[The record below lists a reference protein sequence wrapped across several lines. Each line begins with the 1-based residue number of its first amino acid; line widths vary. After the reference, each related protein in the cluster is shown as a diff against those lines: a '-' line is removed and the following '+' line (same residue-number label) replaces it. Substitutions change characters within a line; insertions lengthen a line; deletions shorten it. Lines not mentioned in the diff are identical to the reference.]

1 MAKLSRKAAA
11 EVAEM
16 SEEKVEHVPFEPIPR
31 FDMMLSTGSTLLDC
45 SITGKRVHGGGVP
58 GGIMVE
64 IYGPSG
70 KGKTAIA
77 VEIGASAQA
86 KGGTCRFND
95 PEGRLDQEYASQYG
109 LQMDKSNYT
118 ASDTVE
124 EVFDDLLAWFKKDL
138 PQGKMHVYICDSVA
152 ALSTIAE
159 MTEGVDKDK
168 TGMSRA
174 KEFSKMTRKIAR
186 KVSNK
191 NRLIIF
197 TNQVRQKPNMGG
209 FGGPTEITPGGEA
222 IKFYCSLRMRVGSAK
237 EHNKIEVTK
246 KVRGVEVD
254 RIVGIN
260 SLVHISKNSCD
271 SPFREA
277 PITII
282 FDYGLDD
289 VRANLEFRKQ
299 FEVAEDAAPEDQVEG
314 KSKKMKAYVIQDYK
328 TVRLANAINHVE
340 ENDLQRWLREE
351 TIALWKEI
359 ESHFAVSRKPKLRF
373 YEGD

>member
-11 EVAEM
+11 EIAEM

-45 SITGKRVHGGGVP
+45 AITGKRVHGGGVP
-58 GGIMVE
+58 GGILVE

-124 EVFDDLLAWFKKDL
+124 DVFEDLEWWFKKDL
-138 PQGKMHVYICDSVA
+138 PTNKIHVYICDSLA
-152 ALSTIAE
+152 ALSTNVE
-159 MTEGVDKDK
+159 MADGDKA
-168 TGMSRA
+168 GMMRA
-174 KEFSKMTRKIAR
+174 KALSQMTRRIAR

-191 NRLIIF
+191 NRLVIF
-197 TNQVRQKPNMGG
+197 TNQVRQKPSMGG
-209 FGGPTEITPGGEA
+209 FGGPTETTPGGEA
-222 IKFYCSLRMRVGSAK
+222 IKFYASLRMRVGSVSQ
-237 EHNKIEVTK
+237 HNKIEVTK

-260 SLVHISKNSCD
+260 SMVHISKNSCD

-277 PITII
+277 QITII

-289 VRANLEFRKQ
+289 VRANLEFIKQ
-299 FEVAEDAAPEDQVEG
+299 FQEAEDAAPEDQVEG
-314 KSKKMKAYVIQDYK
+314 KSKKMKAYVIGDYK
-328 TVRLANAINHVE
+328 TVRLANAISHVE
-340 ENDLQRWLREE
+340 ENNLQRQLREDA
-351 TIALWKEI
+351 IALWKEI
-359 ESHFAVSRKPKLRF
+359 EAHFAVNRKPKLRF
-373 YEGD
+373 TEGD